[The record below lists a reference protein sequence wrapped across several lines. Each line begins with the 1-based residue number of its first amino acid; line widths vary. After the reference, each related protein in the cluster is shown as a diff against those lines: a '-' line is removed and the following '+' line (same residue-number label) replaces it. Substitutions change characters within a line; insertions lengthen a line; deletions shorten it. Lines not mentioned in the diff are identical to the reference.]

1 MGARKTQRER
11 QKSLQLRGVAA
22 GHSGGAVCGA
32 VRRQR
37 ASGAPVPGGIG
48 ALLIQRRLKCSDVW
62 LVKHIGENSYLHY
75 FNKTWQIFLP
85 TFRFGRNIS
94 LAVVRT
100 WNLVSMT
107 WTSWVVGCRR
117 CIFGFTVS
125 MIGILADTVQAPMDM
140 GVILAKYILTSHAGI
155 K

>member
-48 ALLIQRRLKCSDVW
+48 ALLIQRRLKCSDERLSKSKKRSAKAIHSAIKKQLQYIRRDAGYIVQFVHNGAK
-62 LVKHIGENSYLHY
+62 LTEKQ
-75 FNKTWQIFLP
+75 KD
-85 TFRFGRNIS
+85 RM
-94 LAVVRT
+94 
-100 WNLVSMT
+100 NLVT
-107 WTSWVVGCRR
+107 
-117 CIFGFTVS
+117 TVCEQQRLMS
-125 MIGILADTVQAPMDM
+125 
-140 GVILAKYILTSHAGI
+140 
-155 K
+155 